1 MPHDHTHS
9 RNLSRKLTIA
19 TVLTVLFFG
28 VELGV
33 GIYANS
39 LALIG
44 DAFHNVTDAIALLLA
59 LMVIHLERRPPTRGK
74 SFGYQKAGVL
84 AAFVNASMLVGIT
97 VYLLVEA
104 WNRFRVPEQVDSFWM
119 LIAASVALVLNT
131 AMTLWLRKEGRRDLS
146 VRSAVIHLA
155 GDALASAGVI
165 IGALM
170 IRATGSPVYDPVVSV
185 LIAILILWSSYGIL
199 RETMNLLLEGTPSG
213 IDPEA
218 VTRDLAVEPGV
229 FGVHHLHIWALGP
242 SRPALSCHLMLG
254 DVSLKSTGEIL
265 ARVTSMLAERYQIV
279 HTTIQFEHAGCA
291 LDDPLCVPDEQDLTP
306 VGASER
312 RSV

>member
-1 MPHDHTHS
+1 MPHQHS
-9 RNLSRKLTIA
+9 HRQSLSRKLTIA
-19 TVLTVLFFG
+19 TALTILFFG
-28 VELGV
+28 LELGV

-44 DAFHNVTDAIALLLA
+44 DAFHNVTDAIALMLA
-59 LMVIHLERRPPTRGK
+59 LAVVHLERRPPTRGK
-74 SFGYQKAGVL
+74 TFGYQKAGVL

-97 VYLLVEA
+97 VYLLIEA

-119 LIAASVALVLNT
+119 LVAAAVALVMNT
-131 AMTLWLRKEGRRDLS
+131 AITLWLRKEGRHDLS

-170 IRATGSPVYDPVVSV
+170 IRATGSPVYDPIVSV
-185 LIAILILWSSYGIL
+185 MIGGLILWSSYGIL

-218 VTRDLAVEPGV
+218 VSRDLAAEPGV

-265 ARVTSMLAERYQIV
+265 ARVTGMLAERYRIA
-279 HTTIQFEHAGCA
+279 HTTIQFEHIGCA
-291 LDDPLCVPDEQDLTP
+291 VDDPFCVPAEHDAEQALT
-306 VGASER
+306 
-312 RSV
+312 RS

>member
-1 MPHDHTHS
+1 MPHQHS
-9 RNLSRKLTIA
+9 HRQSLSRKLTIA
-19 TVLTVLFFG
+19 TALTILFFG
-28 VELGV
+28 LELGV

-44 DAFHNVTDAIALLLA
+44 DAFHNVTDAIALMLA
-59 LMVIHLERRPPTRGK
+59 LAVVHLERRPPTRGK
-74 SFGYQKAGVL
+74 TFGYQKAGVL

-97 VYLLVEA
+97 VYLLIEA

-119 LIAASVALVLNT
+119 LVAAAVALVMNT
-131 AMTLWLRKEGRRDLS
+131 AITLWLRKEGRHDLS

-170 IRATGSPVYDPVVSV
+170 IRATGSPVYDPIVSV
-185 LIAILILWSSYGIL
+185 MIGGLILWSSYGIL

-218 VTRDLAVEPGV
+218 VSRDLAAEPGV

-265 ARVTSMLAERYQIV
+265 ARVTGMLAERYRIA
-279 HTTIQFEHAGCA
+279 HTTIQFEHIGCA
-291 LDDPLCVPDEQDLTP
+291 VDDPFCVPTESDAEQVLT
-306 VGASER
+306 
-312 RSV
+312 RS